1 MKYNTKLSPIN
12 TLFTVILTCC
22 FFLLPAT
29 GMAAE
34 VMATPQWQITADKI
48 IRYEKPASIIAEG
61 SVVLKKTRIIRQRQ
75 KKAAGSGWSSLL
87 GEKKAGK
94 KPAAGQGQTVTRVRT
109 LTTVKADWIVYDVAR
124 GSVKARGHIF
134 VRIGPDT
141 LTAETG
147 RLDLNTETGTFTNAT
162 IVRQA
167 KNLHLEG
174 RVIEKTGDLTY
185 HIEDGWVITCKLKNH
200 EAPPWSFAAAD
211 AKITDNGYAF
221 LRNTTFR
228 IKGVPVFYSP
238 YMILPIKHT
247 RQTGFLFPSFSMSNR
262 DGFGLNLP
270 LFINLSPSSDVTL
283 YPEYMAK
290 RGLMAGAEFRY
301 VRDRSSMGDF
311 MVNYLHDGLSD
322 PSETDY
328 YRDGGYTHTNKD
340 RYWLRGKVDQKL
352 GGWTTRLDL
361 DVVSD
366 RDYLTEFSSGLTGF
380 TVSNQN
386 FAEVFG
392 RSFQNKTTDE
402 RKNTLRILKSWNNM
416 SLQGELLGINDV
428 RAVKTD
434 PTPLWKLPSLN
445 FTGLLPV
452 AGSSVN
458 FGWDADYVNFWR
470 KSGVGASRVDLFPR
484 LSMPLPL
491 GDYLESTATVG
502 VRDTAYLIHEYG
514 NGSHSGSDTKN
525 RFLVDLKVGVG
536 TTMIRDFNVHL
547 GSVSSWSHTLRPYV
561 NYHYIP
567 DVDQADL
574 PRFDNVDHIADQSLV
589 TYGVD
594 NFFKIFGRENN
605 RDYQRRYAYL
615 KIRQSYDLRS
625 RQSDAPLTPVY
636 MEIGYWPLREFR
648 IIYKTD
654 VDMYGAGVIYH
665 SLEAGYRNS
674 RGDTLSTD
682 YLYRKAENINSINV
696 STKVHLF
703 YNLLAG
709 YSIERSI
716 EDAKT
721 VEENIALIYQPS
733 CWSVELSSNYTPG
746 NQKIMLMFTLANIG
760 NPLGIDLPGF

>member
-1 MKYNTKLSPIN
+1 MKYKTELSPIN
-12 TLFTVILTCC
+12 TLSTVILICC

-29 GMAAE
+29 GMAE
-34 VMATPQWQITADKI
+34 VVATPQWQITADKI
-48 IRYEKPASIIAEG
+48 IRYEAPASIIAEG
-61 SVVLKKTRIIRQRQ
+61 NVVLKKTRIIRKR
-75 KKAAGSGWSSLL
+75 KKAATGTGWSSLL
-87 GEKKAGK
+87 NEKGAGK
-94 KPAAGQGQTVTRVRT
+94 KQAAGKGQIVTRT
-109 LTTVKADWIVYDVAR
+109 QILTTIKADWIVYDVAR
-124 GSVKARGHIF
+124 SSIKARGHIF

-141 LTAETG
+141 LTAETA

-174 RVIEKTGDLTY
+174 RVIEKTGNLTY

-211 AKITDNGYAF
+211 ARITDNGYAF
-221 LRNTTFR
+221 LKDTTFR
-228 IKGVPVFYSP
+228 IKGVPVLYSP
-238 YMILPIKHT
+238 YMILPIKHS

-270 LFINLSPSSDVTL
+270 LFVNLSPSSDITL

-328 YRDGGYTHTNKD
+328 YRDGNYTHTNKD
-340 RYWLRGKVDQKL
+340 RYWLRGKVDQNF
-352 GGWTTRLDL
+352 GAWTTRLDL

-366 RDYLTEFSSGLTGF
+366 RDYLTEFTSGLTGF

-392 RSFQNKTTDE
+392 RSLQNKTTDE
-402 RKNTLRILKSWNNM
+402 RKNTLRVLRSWKNM

-428 RAVKTD
+428 RATRAD

-452 AGSSVN
+452 AGSSVD
-458 FGWDADYVNFWR
+458 FDWDADYVNFWR
-470 KSGVGASRVDLFPR
+470 ESGVGANRIDLFPR

-514 NGSHSGSDTKN
+514 QGNRNGSGTKN

-547 GSVSSWSHTLRPYV
+547 HNVSSLSHTLRPYV

-567 DVDQADL
+567 DVDQTDL
-574 PRFDNVDHIADQSLV
+574 PQFDNIDNIAGQSLV
-589 TYGVD
+589 TYGLD
-594 NFFKIFGRENN
+594 NFFKISGRENN
-605 RDYQRRYAYL
+605 RDYQRRYAYV

-625 RQSDAPLTPVY
+625 QRSDTPLTPLY

-696 STKVHLF
+696 SAKVHLF

-716 EDAKT
+716 EDSKT

>member
-1 MKYNTKLSPIN
+1 M
-12 TLFTVILTCC
+12 
-22 FFLLPAT
+22 
-29 GMAAE
+29 
-34 VMATPQWQITADKI
+34 
-48 IRYEKPASIIAEG
+48 
-61 SVVLKKTRIIRQRQ
+61 
-75 KKAAGSGWSSLL
+75 
-87 GEKKAGK
+87 
-94 KPAAGQGQTVTRVRT
+94 
-109 LTTVKADWIVYDVAR
+109 
-124 GSVKARGHIF
+124 
-134 VRIGPDT
+134 
-141 LTAETG
+141 
-147 RLDLNTETGTFTNAT
+147 
-162 IVRQA
+162 
-167 KNLHLEG
+167 
-174 RVIEKTGDLTY
+174 
-185 HIEDGWVITCKLKNH
+185 
-200 EAPPWSFAAAD
+200 
-211 AKITDNGYAF
+211 
-221 LRNTTFR
+221 
-228 IKGVPVFYSP
+228 
-238 YMILPIKHT
+238 
-247 RQTGFLFPSFSMSNR
+247 
-262 DGFGLNLP
+262 
-270 LFINLSPSSDVTL
+270 
-283 YPEYMAK
+283 
-290 RGLMAGAEFRY
+290 
-301 VRDRSSMGDF
+301 
-311 MVNYLHDGLSD
+311 SD

-328 YRDGGYTHTNKD
+328 YRDGNYTHTNKD
-340 RYWLRGKVDQKL
+340 RYWLRGKVDQNL

-402 RKNTLRILKSWNNM
+402 RKNTLRVLKSWNNM

-428 RAVKTD
+428 RVVKSD

-458 FGWDADYVNFWR
+458 FDWDADYVNFWR
-470 KSGVGASRVDLFPR
+470 KSGVGANRVDLFPR

-514 NGSHSGSDTKN
+514 NGNRNGSDTEN

-547 GSVSSWSHTLRPYV
+547 GNVSSWSHTLRPYV

-567 DVDQADL
+567 DVDQTSL
-574 PRFDNVDHIADQSLV
+574 PRFDNVDNIAGQSLI
-589 TYGVD
+589 TYGLD
-594 NFFKIFGRENN
+594 NFFKISGRENN
-605 RDYQRRYAYL
+605 RDYQRRYAYV

-625 RQSDAPLTPVY
+625 QQSDAPLTPLY
-636 MEIGYWPLREFR
+636 MEIGYWPQRELR

-654 VDMYGAGVIYH
+654 VDMYGEGVIYH

-682 YLYRKAENINSINV
+682 YLYRKAENINSINL
-696 STKVHLF
+696 SAKVHLF

-716 EDAKT
+716 EDSKT